1 MTFWDITVKVGHRPT
16 AVKVIADLPPGQ
28 NGKRLV
34 TGPATVSL
42 DLLRHNGKVWSQA
55 QLQ

>member
-1 MTFWDITVKVGHRPT
+1 MTFWDITAKVGHRPT

-42 DLLRHNGKVWSQA
+42 DLLGHNGKGWSQA
-55 QLQ
+55 HGS